1 MIQKTEPSW
10 ATVNTDDPQEMA
22 EFNEQEDRKAGE
34 RVKEAF
40 QRLRNLGIVNES
52 ANSLAMN
59 CRRTCILERNAI
71 LAANAPENGRYCRS
85 SRQRKISRIPG

>member
-52 ANSLAMN
+52 GELVGDELPPDMH
-59 CRRTCILERNAI
+59 
-71 LAANAPENGRYCRS
+71 
-85 SRQRKISRIPG
+85 PGAKRDFGG